1 MSEPDGPQ
9 FNPQSGYPIPSGDQ
23 QPPAATPPPPPP
35 PPSAE
40 TPPPTPP
47 PPLWQAGQQPP
58 YGQPFPG
65 YPTYAAL
72 PPELP
77 QANTAFILGL
87 VGLIGGF
94 FCGLPILCAP
104 VAWVLGAQARRTI
117 RESNGQLGGE
127 SKATTGFV
135 LGIIG
140 TVLLVLVVIAIVVVV
155 AVAVGSSSNTTGLST
170 NT

>member
-1 MSEPDGPQ
+1 M
-9 FNPQSGYPIPSGDQ
+9 
-23 QPPAATPPPPPP
+23 
-35 PPSAE
+35 
-40 TPPPTPP
+40 
-47 PPLWQAGQQPP
+47 WQAGQQPP

-65 YPTYAAL
+65 YPTYASL

-77 QANTAFILGL
+77 QANTAFVLGL

-94 FCGLPILCAP
+94 FCVLPILCAP
-104 VAWVLGAQARRTI
+104 VALVLGAQARRTI

-140 TVLLVLVVIAIVVVV
+140 TVLLVLGVIALVTLI
-155 AVAVGSSSNTTGLST
+155 AVAANSSSGSSGLLTPNT
-170 NT
+170 